1 MQTACSWTF
10 PSPVDRR
17 FWEKAHD
24 PIRSERPM
32 MEMMTEGN
40 IFPAEGVM
48 VVGRSL
54 FDGKDLLDGP
64 CCKPFV
70 GIKIK
75 YPVTMGTRQGKIT
88 LGGKVPVPSPVNHR
102 STAFFCDFHGPIVTS
117 RVNDK
122 NLSAQ
127 DAAF

>member
-1 MQTACSWTF
+1 
-10 PSPVDRR
+10 
-17 FWEKAHD
+17 
-24 PIRSERPM
+24 M

-75 YPVTMGTRQGKIT
+75 YPVTMA
-88 LGGKVPVPSPVNHR
+88 PVRAKLRWAAKSPSQAR
-102 STAFFCDFHGPIVTS
+102 
-117 RVNDK
+117 
-122 NLSAQ
+122 
-127 DAAF
+127 

>member
-1 MQTACSWTF
+1 MFVDLSL
-10 PSPVDRR
+10 PVDRR

-75 YPVTMGTRQGKIT
+75 YPVTMGTRQQNYAGRQSPRPKPGKSQ
-88 LGGKVPVPSPVNHR
+88 KHR
-102 STAFFCDFHGPIVTS
+102 FFFCDFHGPIVTS

-122 NLSAQ
+122 NLIGQ